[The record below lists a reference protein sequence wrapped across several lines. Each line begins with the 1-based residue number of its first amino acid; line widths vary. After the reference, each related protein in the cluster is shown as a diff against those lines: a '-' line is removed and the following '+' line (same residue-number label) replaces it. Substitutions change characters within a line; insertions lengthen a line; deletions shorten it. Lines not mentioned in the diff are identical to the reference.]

1 MLGPQL
7 GKHYFMIQYF
17 CIYNNK
23 DRYKIIHNY
32 KFESTVYDKKFMNY
46 KILYWRNFHDYYYK
60 KFSKLRLKNSYHLT
74 S

>member
-7 GKHYFMIQYF
+7 GKHYYMIQYF

-32 KFESTVYDKKFMNY
+32 KFESTVYDKKIDELQYFVPA
-46 KILYWRNFHDYYYK
+46 
-60 KFSKLRLKNSYHLT
+60 KLS
-74 S
+74 